1 VTRAAAIAAVAAL
14 GCGSSPATGPAPAAV
29 RDDAP
34 AWRVRA
40 PGGMTPIDPGLP
52 ASAGTLHHGP
62 GLPASAG
69 TLHHGP
75 GLPASAGTLHHGPGP
90 AADALLDARG
100 CASCHAAIV
109 DEWSRSRHAAAWT
122 NSIFQTEFS
131 LRPQSWCVNCHAPLT
146 TQQADLAGPRA
157 AQGVDCATCHV
168 RRGKL
173 VAKTRRAG
181 SPHETIGDPTF
192 GSPAFCADCHQFTF
206 PVLSPE
212 GAALRMTAHPMQTTV
227 ASFQAGP
234 YAREPSGCIT
244 CHGSRHGHAF
254 PGAHDAAMLASAL
267 DVAWCREPRADAAGE
282 DQALRVTVRNV
293 AAGHTVPTGDIHRHM
308 YLRLW
313 RSSAP
318 EAMFQAFFGRRFD
331 VAEDGGKTTSWDS
344 TIAPGAAKIARVDL
358 DRLGGEAG
366 EPVNLELVYV
376 YIGNEFPRAS
386 SAPDEPSST
395 SVVRRRASTGE
406 LPPCDR

>member
-1 VTRAAAIAAVAAL
+1 MTRAAGIAGAMAASLAGSIAASVAGSIVASVAASAAL
-14 GCGSSPATGPAPAAV
+14 GCGVAPAAGPAPAAV
-29 RDDAP
+29 RDEAP

-40 PGGMTPIDPGLP
+40 PGGMAPIDPGLP
-52 ASAGTLHHGP
+52 
-62 GLPASAG
+62 
-69 TLHHGP
+69 
-75 GLPASAGTLHHGPGP
+75 
-90 AADALLDARG
+90 ADALLDARG

-109 DEWSRSRHAAAWT
+109 DEWSRSRHALAWT
-122 NSIFQTEFS
+122 NTIFQTEYTIT
-131 LRPQSWCVNCHAPLT
+131 PQPWCVNCHAPLT

-168 RRGKL
+168 RAGKL

-181 SPHETIGDPTF
+181 SPHETIGEPSF

-212 GAALRMTAHPMQTTV
+212 GAALRMTPHPMQTTV

-234 YAREPSGCIT
+234 YARERGGCLA
-244 CHGSRHGHAF
+244 CHGSRHGHAY
-254 PGAHDAAMLASAL
+254 PGAHDAALLEGAVE
-267 DVAWCREPRADAAGE
+267 VAWCREPRADAGGE
-282 DQALRVTVRNV
+282 DQALRVTVRNA
-293 AAGHTVPTGDIHRHM
+293 AAGHTLPTGDIHRHM

-331 VAEDGGKTTSWDS
+331 PAEDGGKTTSWDS
-344 TIAPGAAKIARVDL
+344 TIAPGAAKTVRLDL

-366 EPVNLELVYV
+366 EPVSLELVYV
-376 YIGNEFPRAS
+376 FIGNEFPRETI
-386 SAPDEPSST
+386 APDEPAAT
-395 SVVRRRASTGE
+395 SVVRRRAAVAE

>member
-1 VTRAAAIAAVAAL
+1 VTRPPGITAALAGAIAAAAAL
-14 GCGSSPATGPAPAAV
+14 GCGVAPSAGPAPAAV

-34 AWRVRA
+34 AWRVRP
-40 PGGMTPIDPGLP
+40 PGGTRPIDPGLP
-52 ASAGTLHHGP
+52 ASAGTLHLGP
-62 GLPASAG
+62 GAP
-69 TLHHGP
+69 
-75 GLPASAGTLHHGPGP
+75 
-90 AADALLDARG
+90 ADALLDARG

-109 DEWSRSRHAAAWT
+109 DEWSRSRHAVAWT

-131 LRPQSWCVNCHAPLT
+131 VRPQAWCVNCHAPLT

-168 RRGKL
+168 RAGKL
-173 VAKTRRAG
+173 VAKRRRDG

-206 PVLSPE
+206 PVLSPGD
-212 GAALRMTAHPMQTTV
+212 GAALRVTAHPMQTTV

-234 YAREPSGCIT
+234 YARERDGCLT

-254 PGAHDAAMLASAL
+254 PGAHDRGMLESAL
-267 DVAWCREPRADAAGE
+267 DVAWCREPRADATGE
-282 DQALRVTVRNV
+282 DQALRVSVRNA
-293 AAGHTVPTGDIHRHM
+293 AAGHTVPTGDIHRHL

-318 EAMFQAFFGRRFD
+318 EAMFQAFFGRRFEP
-331 VAEDGGKTTSWDS
+331 AEDGGKTTSWDS
-344 TIAPGAAKIARVDL
+344 TLAPGASRSFRLEL

-376 YIGNEFPRAS
+376 YIGNEFPRLRV
-386 SAPDEPSST
+386 APDEPASA
-395 SVVRRRASTGE
+395 SVVRRRAAAGE